1 LIGFLALDFIGFVP
15 CADSHNREG
24 GPPIVLFTQFGITG
38 VVEMEQFVVEQVP
51 EGGAM
56 RIVSMD
62 AIAVAKLVSLSEE
75 SEVGDERRRAA
86 VKIVRVNVD

>member
-1 LIGFLALDFIGFVP
+1 
-15 CADSHNREG
+15 
-24 GPPIVLFTQFGITG
+24 
-38 VVEMEQFVVEQVP
+38 MEQFVVEQVP